1 MENVEIFYDIWS
13 HFKANLYILCP
24 FGKFCGDVVYFL
36 LHWHVVPTKTNLAT
50 MVDDDIY
57 FLNYLKKIFCGQC
70 FYFSLKH
77 TNNSKHTMKHE
88 TKISSLT
95 TSGIYVGL

>member
-57 FLNYLKKIFCGQC
+57 FLNYLKKNILRPMLLF
-70 FYFSLKH
+70 LI
-77 TNNSKHTMKHE
+77 E
-88 TKISSLT
+88 TYKQFKT
-95 TSGIYVGL
+95 YNET